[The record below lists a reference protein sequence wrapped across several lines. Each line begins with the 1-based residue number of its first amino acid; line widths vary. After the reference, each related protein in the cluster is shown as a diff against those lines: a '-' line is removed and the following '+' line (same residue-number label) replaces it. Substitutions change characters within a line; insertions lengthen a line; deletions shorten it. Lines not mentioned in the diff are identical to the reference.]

1 MTEPAAAR
9 KVLVACIGNPDRAD
23 DGIGALVAET
33 LKKLLPAHASLI
45 LRRSDMLSLI
55 DDFAGCSALVCVD
68 GAAPAGSPG
77 RIHRIDLASAE
88 LPRELLAA
96 STHGFG
102 LADAIELA
110 RALDCA
116 PPTIVIYAIEG
127 SCFDAGAP
135 MTQAVQAAAE
145 EAASLAAAEVARL
158 SASEAATSSSK
169 VSIGVIAK
177 LGSRRRGIAIP

>member
-1 MTEPAAAR
+1 MTEPAAAH
-9 KVLVACIGNPDRAD
+9 KVLVACIGNQDRAD
-23 DGIGALVAET
+23 DGIGALVAEM
-33 LKKLLPAHASLI
+33 LKKRLPTYASLI
-45 LRRSDMLSLI
+45 LRRGDMLSLI
-55 DDFAGCSALVCVD
+55 DDFAGCGALVCVD
-68 GAAPAGSPG
+68 AAAPMGSPG
-77 RIHRIDLASAE
+77 RIHRIDLAAGE

-110 RALDCA
+110 RALNRA
-116 PPTIVIYAIEG
+116 PPIIVIYAIEG
-127 SCFDAGAP
+127 SCFDAGAA
-135 MTQAVQAAAE
+135 MTRAVQDAAE
-145 EAASLAAAEVARL
+145 EAARLAAAEVARL